1 MRERGKNRKSEKV
14 TPENFLE
21 RFVFQLGQITSFYH
35 FPIKSWFKLFLY
47 VKIHGNML
55 FSSYHPYSNANISFC
70 KKCWLGNKKTLSYK
84 INLYFWPWTP
94 NTPLTYITLNL
105 LRLINE
111 KNTVIYTRQT
121 RRFDQVRN
129 SFVLLLIFICFWI
142 LRYLY
147 INGVLNFVLFIG
159 FGLFLF
165 HVYILK
171 SYHDSHRWLPQ
182 R

>member
-94 NTPLTYITLNL
+94 QYPLNL
-105 LRLINE
+105 YYTKSSQADQRE
-111 KNTVIYTRQT
+111 KYCYLHETNSPIRPSAEFFRSITYFYLFLDSQIFVYKWRFKFCVIHWFWFVFVPCIYTEVIPW
-121 RRFDQVRN
+121 F
-129 SFVLLLIFICFWI
+129 S
-142 LRYLY
+142 
-147 INGVLNFVLFIG
+147 
-159 FGLFLF
+159 
-165 HVYILK
+165 
-171 SYHDSHRWLPQ
+171 
-182 R
+182 